1 MAKSN
6 HPPELQVHSAVKWA
20 KGGGWEGL
28 LGVGEGDATAW
39 AHSLFDVAWRRGRRL
54 CSRLGFEYGFIYL
67 IIIYM
72 FLLFILFSV
81 FMKYDGVSTKKMEY
95 NSAQKSVY

>member
-1 MAKSN
+1 MGRT
-6 HPPELQVHSAVKWA
+6 PWRRR
-20 KGGGWEGL
+20 GGRYSLGPFPVRCSLTPRSPLVFALGL
-28 LGVGEGDATAW
+28 RVW
-39 AHSLFDVAWRRGRRL
+39 VYLFDH
-54 CSRLGFEYGFIYL
+54 YL
-67 IIIYM
+67 YVSIIYM